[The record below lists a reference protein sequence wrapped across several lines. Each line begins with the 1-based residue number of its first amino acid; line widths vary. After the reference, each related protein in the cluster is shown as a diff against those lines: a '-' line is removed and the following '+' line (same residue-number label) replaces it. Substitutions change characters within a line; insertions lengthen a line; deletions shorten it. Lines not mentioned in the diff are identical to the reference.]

1 MRYLYLILISIVIV
15 SCNTTTED
23 TETDNIIVETDD
35 KTISTESH
43 TKIVKKIFYN
53 VPSPIEISTLL
64 KDVGSEYNANYLNS
78 YKKVSEYTT
87 NEEMSLNLGIYGA
100 DLSYNRLFDQIQES
114 VNYFSSIKK
123 LSDNLGIPQENGG
136 AAAERLETNLE
147 NKDSLLTIIS
157 QTYSEADM
165 YLKMNERGS
174 TASLIILGGWIE
186 ALYIGTQIAKTSEGN
201 LKLINNIA
209 EQKFSLDNLIGL
221 LSNYKDDEVVSK
233 YLLQLADLKESYDKV
248 EIKYTRNEVK
258 TDHEKGL
265 TTIDNKS
272 QITISNETF
281 VEIMM
286 KIEIIRKNI
295 I

>member
-78 YKKVSEYTT
+78 YKKVNEYTT